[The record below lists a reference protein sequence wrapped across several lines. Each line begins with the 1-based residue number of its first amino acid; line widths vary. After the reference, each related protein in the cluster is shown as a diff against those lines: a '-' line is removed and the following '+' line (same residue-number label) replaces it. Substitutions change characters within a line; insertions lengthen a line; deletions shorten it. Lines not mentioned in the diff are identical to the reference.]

1 LTTTARTLSWGF
13 MCPALALAALADLR
27 WKFLSWRCASQV
39 HRQVSA
45 EPLLDCWS
53 SVRRWYAFWSSG

>member
-1 LTTTARTLSWGF
+1 

-39 HRQVSA
+39 HRQVGA

-53 SVRRWYAFWSSG
+53 SARRWSAFQSSG